1 MAEKYAWEHKNDP
14 TWPYWEIE
22 YAPLWVNIWRHHKFC
37 PIGERYAI
45 RGINYRT
52 VPVTEEYYRL
62 FAITDYN
69 KEAEN

>member
-1 MAEKYAWEHKNDP
+1 MAEKYAWEHKNDS

-22 YAPLWVNIWRHHKFC
+22 YKQLWNNIWRHHKFC

-62 FAITDYN
+62 FVT
-69 KEAEN
+69 EE

>member
-14 TWPYWEIE
+14 AWLYWEIE
-22 YAPLWVNIWRHHKFC
+22 YKQLWNNIWSHHKFC

-62 FAITDYN
+62 FVT
-69 KEAEN
+69 EE